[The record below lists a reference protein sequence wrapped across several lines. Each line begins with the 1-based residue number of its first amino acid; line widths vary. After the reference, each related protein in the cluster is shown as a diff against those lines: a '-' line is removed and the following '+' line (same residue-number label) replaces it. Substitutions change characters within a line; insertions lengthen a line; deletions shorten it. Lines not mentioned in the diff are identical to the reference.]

1 MAAGLQINHEARRI
15 TLPPGVIRPNDY
27 ACLWRLLPVTAQDE
41 RMTVGRLLE
50 QAHGCGSRQVRNTA
64 CDACWDNAMVTTLE
78 AEGWTIVRETTGQP
92 DGVVR

>member
-27 ACLWRLLPVTAQDE
+27 SRLWELLSATAQE
-41 RMTVGRLLE
+41 TQLVVGRLLE
-50 QAHGCGSRQVRNTA
+50 QAHGCESRQVRYAA

-78 AEGWTIVRETTGQP
+78 AEGWTIVRETTSPP